1 MRMLDALDRVKD
13 LDRWQFH
20 PRFTSKMP
28 STPDE
33 TRDLTWSEIEA
44 RVLQQRL
51 ERFVREGKGLGP
63 E

>member
-33 TRDLTWSEIEA
+33 TRDLTCSEIEA
-44 RVLQQRL
+44 FKISLQFTSATTSICPRA
-51 ERFVREGKGLGP
+51 G
-63 E
+63 